1 MSTTSKPNT
10 IKSIN
15 PATNELLMEFD
26 IISPEQLKTV
36 ISNAD
41 TAFQS
46 WRATSFAERARILN
60 RAADLMDER
69 KEELGR
75 LATLEMGKKLAESI
89 GEVTLSANFYRY
101 YAEHGA
107 AFLADKKIE
116 TALGASWIAYE
127 PLGTLLSIQ
136 PWNFPYYQVIRVSAP
151 QLMAGNTMILKHAS
165 NVPQCAQA
173 MEDILRDAGLPAGVF
188 TNIFLPGSQAERL
201 LEDPRIKG
209 VMLTG
214 SERAGASIAATAG
227 RNIKKATLE
236 LGGSD
241 ALVIL
246 DDADVEAASNAAVYG
261 RMFNAGQACVSPKRI
276 IVQKAIA
283 EQVISRALA
292 ILDTF
297 KPGDPMDAA
306 TSIAPLSSEGAVTE
320 ILAQVAS
327 AVEQGGRLLRGGHRL
342 DRPGAYME
350 PTVLIDVKKGSSA
363 YEEEIFGPVL
373 TFFTVKTDEEAIH
386 LANDTNFGLGGSVF
400 GSEKRAV
407 AIAKRIDS
415 GMVYVNTLTGASPER
430 PFGGTKNSGFG
441 REQSEAGILEFVNA
455 KNIVV
460 AS

>member
-1 MSTTSKPNT
+1 MTTASKPNT

-26 IISPEQLKTV
+26 IISSEQLETV
-36 ISNAD
+36 LSNAD

-46 WRATSFAERARILN
+46 WKTTSFAERATILN

-101 YAEHGA
+101 YAQHGA
-107 AFLADKKIE
+107 EFLADKKIE
-116 TALGASWIAYE
+116 TALGDSWIAYE

-136 PWNFPYYQVIRVSAP
+136 PWNFPYYQVIRVAAP

-188 TNIFLPGSQAERL
+188 TNVFLPGSQAERL
-201 LEDPRIKG
+201 LDDPRIKG

-214 SERAGASIAATAG
+214 SERAGASIAAVAG

-276 IVQKAIA
+276 IVQEAIA

-327 AVEQGGRLLRGGHRL
+327 AVEEGGKLIRGGRRL
-342 DRPGAYME
+342 NRPGAYME
-350 PTVLIDVKKGSSA
+350 PTVLIDVKKGSKA

-373 TFFTVKTDEEAIH
+373 TFFTVQTDEEAIH
-386 LANDTNFGLGGSVF
+386 LANDTHFGLGGSVF
-400 GSEKRAV
+400 GSQERAV